1 MSAPNGVDQRFA
13 RFVERIEHA
22 DSRSVACLR
31 RGFVFIEKGIV
42 RVLDLVKGSASGYLK
57 DFVRIHVCWRIVAK
71 TCVLGG
77 KRASFALLLTCRLFK
92 GKHSHEGF
100 LGYLYASDHLHA
112 RLTFLL
118 LF

>member
-57 DFVRIHVCWRIVAK
+57 DFVRIQVCLQKSGEDLRFRWETSLVCIITYLSA
-71 TCVLGG
+71 LQG
-77 KRASFALLLTCRLFK
+77 KAQP
-92 GKHSHEGF
+92 
-100 LGYLYASDHLHA
+100 
-112 RLTFLL
+112 
-118 LF
+118 